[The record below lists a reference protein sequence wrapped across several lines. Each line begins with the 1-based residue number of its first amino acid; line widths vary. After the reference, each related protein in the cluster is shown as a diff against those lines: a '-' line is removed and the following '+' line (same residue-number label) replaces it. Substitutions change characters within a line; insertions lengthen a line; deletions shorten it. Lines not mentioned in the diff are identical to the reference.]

1 MITLNNI
8 PGQTIVA
15 RNLLNSFN
23 RGRLASTYLFYGSD
37 GQGKW
42 ATAIA
47 FAALVNCENPLR
59 DKSGRVLGSC
69 RECRNCR
76 QIANLSFSDLYFA
89 LPLPPYK
96 NEKEFNAQYLEYL
109 DQKRTEPYRIIS
121 SARQQTIPVEMAYE
135 IRKKISIKHE
145 PGIKRI
151 ILFYQM
157 EKMLPA
163 SADALL
169 KMIEEPPPE
178 TIIIMTAVDPD
189 DLLPTIKS
197 RAQRVRF
204 LPLPAEEITRY
215 LAERRDIGQEKA
227 SLAAHLADGSLGHAL
242 SFIDDEN
249 DSSHRQTS
257 FLLFKNI
264 LTKDSPSAIAAL
276 SELVNPNDRGESEQI
291 IQRWQSFLSDII
303 RIKHGERLTDII
315 NLDLAR
321 ELETI
326 SARINSPADF
336 AGILDNLKK
345 MTLSLRRNIHI
356 RTGMSALA
364 LRLRRYVNQTP

>member
-1 MITLNNI
+1 MITLSNI
-8 PGQTIVA
+8 PGQTLVV

-23 RGRLASTYLFYGSD
+23 RDRLPSTYLFYGPD
-37 GQGKW
+37 GRGKW

-59 DKSGRVLGSC
+59 NESGGVLDSC
-69 RECRNCR
+69 GECRNCR
-76 QIANLSFSDLYFA
+76 QIANLGFSDLYFA
-89 LPLPPYK
+89 LPLPPHK
-96 NEKEFNAQYLEYL
+96 NEKEFNTQYLEYL
-109 DQKRTEPYRIIS
+109 DQKRVEPYCIIS
-121 SARQQTIPVEMAYE
+121 SARQQTIPVETAYE
-135 IRKKISIKHE
+135 IRKKISIKPQ
-145 PGIKRI
+145 PGIRRI

-178 TIIIMTAVDPD
+178 TIIIMTAVDPS

-197 RAQRVRF
+197 RAQRIRF
-204 LPLPAEEITRY
+204 FPLPTEEITRY
-215 LAERRDIGQEKA
+215 LVERREVGPEKA
-227 SLAAHLADGSLGHAL
+227 SFAAHLAEGSLGHAL
-242 SFIDDEN
+242 SFIDDGD
-249 DSSHRQTS
+249 DSSLRQTS
-257 FLLFKNI
+257 FLLFKDI

-276 SELVNPNDRGESEQI
+276 SELVNPNDRGEAEQI
-291 IQRWQSFLSDII
+291 IHHWQSFLSDII
-303 RIKHGERLTDII
+303 CFKHGEKLTDIV

-326 SARINSPADF
+326 SVRINSCSDF

-345 MTLSLRRNIHI
+345 TTISLRRNIHI
-356 RTGMSALA
+356 RTGMAALA
-364 LRLRRYVNQTP
+364 LRLRRYINQTP